1 MQNKLRKYINK
12 KFRLYPKTKEILEV
26 REELFSIVVDKYN
39 DCIQSGMDE
48 DRSYREAIE
57 MMVDYKEAVREV
69 ETGSSL
75 SALKRN
81 VISVA
86 AFSTFYFVMLT
97 AVYLFV
103 SMVVLNTFEHTWL
116 IAVGGAFIY
125 LVYFSMKAYQY
136 AALFN
141 LNVLTRCGIG
151 LIYLCLIPLFY
162 VFPSLYVSVMGY
174 PSIWGQSWLIV
185 ILILLF
191 YILTDYI
198 VYRKQVSLIQR
209 GLHLIA
215 AGLVLTT
222 VLYLVASLYFHL
234 WSTAWILYVVYLAAI
249 SLAFYICEK
258 TGKEV
263 TK

>member
-12 KFRLYPKTKEILEV
+12 KFRLYPKTKEIIEV
-26 REELFSIVVDKYN
+26 REELFSIILDKYN

-48 DRSYREAIE
+48 ERSFREAIE

-75 SALKRN
+75 GALKRN

-103 SMVVLNTFEHTWL
+103 SMVVLDTFEHTWL
-116 IAVGGAFIY
+116 IAVGGTFVY

-136 AALFN
+136 AALFS
-141 LNVLTRCGIG
+141 LSVLTRCGIG
-151 LIYLCLIPLFY
+151 LIYLCLIPIFY

-191 YILTDYI
+191 YIMTDYLI
-198 VYRKQVSLIQR
+198 YRKQVSGIQN
-209 GLHLIA
+209 GLHLIV
-215 AGLVLTT
+215 AGLLLTT
-222 VLYLVASLYFHL
+222 VLYLVASLYFQL
-234 WSTAWILYVVYLAAI
+234 WSTAWILFVVYLAVV
-249 SLAFYICEK
+249 SLAFYVSEK
-258 TGKEV
+258 TGKEGS
-263 TK
+263 K